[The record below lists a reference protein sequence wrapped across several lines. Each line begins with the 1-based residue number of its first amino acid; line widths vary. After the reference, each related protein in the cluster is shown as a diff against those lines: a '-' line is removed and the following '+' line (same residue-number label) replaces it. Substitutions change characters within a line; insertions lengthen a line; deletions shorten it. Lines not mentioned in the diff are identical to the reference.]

1 MYGIAIIAV
10 MTTATDRESSYIT
23 QIMNNAKFLIKLFTS
38 YDTYSYI
45 FNKCKGKKIIQV
57 VNIFGKSIQDAT
69 FE

>member
-23 QIMNNAKFLIKLFTS
+23 QIMNNGKLVVNLFTS

-45 FNKCKGKKIIQV
+45 FNKSKGKKIIQII
-57 VNIFGKSIQDAT
+57 NIFGKSIQDAA